1 MKHTTK
7 CGMLE
12 KYYYKLRKF
21 YQVPGDQIV
30 KSQILVLNLISEMLN
45 QNESDSFVHILPEST
60 CIFLI
65 QHLYGLV
72 ATIGTAPY
80 QENNNLEFEII
91 YQALIIVIEIFCQ
104 LTAYLHASEHLKEV
118 FFNEGL
124 AEILL
129 SEHFI
134 QYRVMNSLYLY
145 PLF

>member
-1 MKHTTK
+1 
-7 CGMLE
+7 MLE

-21 YQVPGDQIV
+21 YQVPADQIV
-30 KSQILVLNLISEMLN
+30 KSQILVLNLISEILN
-45 QNESDSFVHILPEST
+45 QNELDNFTDILPDST

-80 QENNNLEFEII
+80 QENSNLEFAII
-91 YQALIIVIEIFCQ
+91 YQALIVVIEMFCQ
-104 LTAYLHASEHLKEV
+104 ITAYLHSSEQLKEI

-129 SEHFI
+129 SLQFC
-134 QYRVMNSLYLY
+134 
-145 PLF
+145 